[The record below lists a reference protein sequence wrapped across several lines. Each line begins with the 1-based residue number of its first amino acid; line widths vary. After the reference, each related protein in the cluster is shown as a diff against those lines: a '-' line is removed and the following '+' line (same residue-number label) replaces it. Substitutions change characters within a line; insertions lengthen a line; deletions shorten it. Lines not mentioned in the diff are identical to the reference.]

1 MVVSF
6 SGIDS
11 SGKSTQIELLKKYCD
26 EHSIKS
32 KVIWSKARATPVVEF
47 IKKIVRK
54 DRKLS
59 HEEKLKHR
67 EEIFSNGKKKKLLL
81 FASLS
86 ELCFYWG
93 IYFRILSATN
103 KCLILDRYLW
113 DTYAEI
119 KADFYGINFESQ
131 LMWKILSKVAT
142 KPQFSILF
150 AVPLEVSL
158 SRDIRKTSAIE
169 NNPAVIDSVER
180 KTEKVDTYFKLMKEN
195 KWTNVIDGT
204 RQIDD
209 IHKDIITL
217 LGFEE

>member
-11 SGKSTQIELLKKYCD
+11 SGKSTQIELLKKHCD

-32 KVIWSKARATPVVEF
+32 RVIWSKARATPVVEF

-59 HEEKLKHR
+59 FEEKLKHR
-67 EEIFSNGKKKKLLL
+67 DKIFSNNKKKKLLL

-93 IYFRILSATN
+93 IYFRVLSVTN

-113 DTYAEI
+113 DSYTEI
-119 KADFYGINFESQ
+119 KADFYGIDFES
-131 LMWKILSKVAT
+131 LLLWRLLTKVAL

-150 AVPLEVSL
+150 VVPLEVSL
-158 SRDIRKTSAIE
+158 YRDIKKTSPIG
-169 NNPAVIDSVER
+169 NNTAVIDSVER
-180 KTEKVDTYFKLMKEN
+180 KTEKINIYSKLMKEN

-209 IHKDIITL
+209 IYKDILTL
-217 LGFEE
+217 LSFDE